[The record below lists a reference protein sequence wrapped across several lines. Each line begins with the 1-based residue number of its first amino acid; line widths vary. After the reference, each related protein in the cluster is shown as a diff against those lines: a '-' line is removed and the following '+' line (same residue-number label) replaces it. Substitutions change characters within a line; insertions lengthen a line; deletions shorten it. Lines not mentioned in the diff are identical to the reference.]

1 MKGNREG
8 ICPQDTDSLSER
20 EKENGGEQLCI
31 QSMFQQRCGGVI
43 IRSCLEFSQTEALQ
57 MASVLQGEPYR
68 KSQKQDLSG
77 RGRTVRLL
85 LNGIGRVV
93 IKHYRRGGVLGRVV
107 SHRYLRLG
115 ATRCENEFQMLLRV
129 RAMGV
134 SAPEPI
140 LFAYKGS
147 LLYKAWL
154 VTKEVERSVSLFHLA
169 HEGGVQGG
177 YDSVAITEKV
187 AELVTRLI
195 INGVKH
201 VDLHPGNVLVD
212 EHGNVFLIDFDK
224 AQILRAL
231 ANSPFLQSVQTSLVN
246 GNPVTGA
253 DGTTATSPAMREV
266 SQLRALRDFYL
277 RRWRRAVIKH
287 HLPESIAEV
296 MCLKLKSIPHLD
308 HTV

>member
-1 MKGNREG
+1 
-8 ICPQDTDSLSER
+8 
-20 EKENGGEQLCI
+20 
-31 QSMFQQRCGGVI
+31 MFEYGHGRVI
-43 IRSCLEFSQTEALQ
+43 IRSCIEFSQIEAVQ
-57 MASVLQGEPYR
+57 MATVLLGEPYR

-85 LNGIGRVV
+85 LNGVGRVV
-93 IKHYRRGGVLGRVV
+93 IKHYRRGGVLGRMV

-147 LLYKAWL
+147 VLYKAWL
-154 VTKEVERSVSLFHLA
+154 VTREVERSQSLFHLA
-169 HEGGVQGG
+169 QEGAVKGG
-177 YDSVAITEKV
+177 LDPVAITEKV

-201 VDLHPGNVLVD
+201 VDLHPGNVLID
-212 EHGNVFLIDFDK
+212 EQGDVFLIDFDK
-224 AQILRAL
+224 AQILKAL
-231 ANSPFLQSVQTSLVN
+231 ANSPFLQSVQAGLSN
-246 GNPVTGA
+246 DNFERES
-253 DGTTATSPAMREV
+253 SPAPVSPGMREV
-266 SQLRALRDFYL
+266 SELRALRDFYL

-287 HLPESIAEV
+287 RLPESIAEV
-296 MCLKLKSIPHLD
+296 MCLKLKSISHLD

>member
-1 MKGNREG
+1 M
-8 ICPQDTDSLSER
+8 
-20 EKENGGEQLCI
+20 
-31 QSMFQQRCGGVI
+31 QQGFVNQPLFDYRHGHVI
-43 IRSCLEFSQTEALQ
+43 IRSCIEFSPPEAIQ
-57 MASVLQGEPYR
+57 MAIVLRGEPYR

-93 IKHYRRGGVLGRVV
+93 IKHYRRGGVLGRLV

-115 ATRCENEFQMLLRV
+115 ATRCENEFRMLVRV

-147 LLYKAWL
+147 LFYKAWL
-154 VTKEVERSVSLFHLA
+154 VTKEVERSQSLFHLA
-169 HEGGVQGG
+169 QNGTLQGG
-177 YDSVAITEKV
+177 LDAVAITEKV
-187 AELVTRLI
+187 ADLVTRLI
-195 INGVKH
+195 VNGVKH
-201 VDLHPGNVLVD
+201 VDLHPGNVLID
-212 EHGNVFLIDFDK
+212 EHGEVFLIDFDK
-224 AQILRAL
+224 AQILKAL
-231 ANSPFLQSVQTSLVN
+231 AHSPFLQSVKGGSLGYSAVPYSAVP
-246 GNPVTGA
+246 GS
-253 DGTTATSPAMREV
+253 SPTPLSPGMREV

-287 HLPESIAEV
+287 CLPESIAEV
-296 MCLKLKSIPHLD
+296 MCLKLKSISHLD

>member
-1 MKGNREG
+1 MREQG
-8 ICPQDTDSLSER
+8 SRTEKHQSQPLFEYRHAGVVICS
-20 EKENGGEQLCI
+20 CI
-31 QSMFQQRCGGVI
+31 
-43 IRSCLEFSQTEALQ
+43 EFSQIEAVQ
-57 MASVLQGEPYR
+57 MATVLQGEPYR

-140 LFAYKGS
+140 LFAYRGS

-154 VTKEVERSVSLFHLA
+154 VTREVERSKSLFQLA
-169 HEGGVQGG
+169 QEGGVQGG
-177 YDSVAITEKV
+177 LDPVAITEKV
-187 AELVTRLI
+187 ADLVTRLI
-195 INGVKH
+195 VNGVKH
-201 VDLHPGNVLVD
+201 VDLHPGNVLID
-212 EHGNVFLIDFDK
+212 EHGDVFLIDFDK

-231 ANSPFLQSVQTSLVN
+231 ANSPFLQSVQASLSSC
-246 GNPVTGA
+246 NPA
-253 DGTTATSPAMREV
+253 AATAVPSPAMREV

-296 MCLKLKSIPHLD
+296 MCLKLKSISHLD